1 MPVEAETMTL
11 PLTLHAVPGHGHG
24 HEVVHEVH
32 DQQPATDPACHERP
46 LHRLLDRLCSLARPD
61 ILPVSYTH
69 LTLPTNR
76 EV

>member
-61 ILPVSYTH
+61 ILQRG
-69 LTLPTNR
+69 R
-76 EV
+76 EDVRGGGGGSH